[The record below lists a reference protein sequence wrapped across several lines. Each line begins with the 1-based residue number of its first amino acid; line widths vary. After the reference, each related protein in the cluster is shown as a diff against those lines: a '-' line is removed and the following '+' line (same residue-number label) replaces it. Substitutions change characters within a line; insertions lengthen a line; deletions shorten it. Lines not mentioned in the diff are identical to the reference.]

1 MADAVGDRILDGQA
15 ILQNPAYPARIGL
28 ICAVALAVLLTAACG
43 PLSRKVAVPAKS
55 QDHAVVPGA
64 GDIRYWGDGMS
75 PGFGRDLLESFNR
88 EVAARR
94 AAGQQGALPPANYL
108 AISGGGENGAYGAGL
123 LVGWTTA
130 GTRPNFKMVTGI
142 STGALTAPFAFLG
155 PDYDAQLRE
164 VYTTLSGKDILTT
177 RSVFAAILDDAMAD
191 NAPLRQTLSRYVNQ
205 AILDAIA
212 AEHRK
217 GRILLIGTTDLDARR
232 PVIWNITKLADT
244 GHPKALELLQTILIA
259 SAAIPGAFPPVMID
273 VEVDGKPYQ
282 EMHVDGGAS
291 SQVFL
296 YPPELE
302 VAKASRDL
310 NIVRERHVY
319 ILRNARLDPEWA
331 EVERQTFSIA
341 QRAISS
347 LIQTQGVGD
356 LYRIYAAAQRDGIDF
371 NLTYIPESFD
381 TPLKTPFETA
391 YMKELFEVGYKFGAS
406 NKKWEKVPP
415 GFLATPA
422 TPTAGATPK

>member
-1 MADAVGDRILDGQA
+1 MAYLPLDGPA
-15 ILQNPAYPARIGL
+15 ILQIVAYSARLGL
-28 ICAVALAVLLTAACG
+28 ACAAALALLLTAACG
-43 PLSRKVAVPAKS
+43 PLTRKVAVPAKM
-55 QDHAVVPGA
+55 QDQAVVPGIA
-64 GDIRYWGDGMS
+64 DVRYWGDQMS
-75 PGFGRDLLESFNR
+75 PALGRELLETFNR
-88 EVAARR
+88 EMAARR
-94 AAGQQGALPPANYL
+94 AAGQTGGLPDANYL

-123 LVGWTTA
+123 LVGWTAA
-130 GTRPNFKMVTGI
+130 GTRPNFKLVTGI

-155 PDYDAQLRE
+155 SDYDAQLRE

-205 AILDAIA
+205 AMLDAIA

-232 PVIWNITKLADT
+232 PVIWNITKLADS
-244 GHPKALELLQTILIA
+244 GHPKALELFQNILIA

-296 YPPELE
+296 YPPDLE
-302 VAKASRDL
+302 VGKATREL
-310 NIVRERHVY
+310 NIVRGRHVY

-356 LYRIYAAAQRDGIDF
+356 LYRIYAAAERDGIDF

-381 TPLKTPFETA
+381 TPLKTPFETS

-406 NKKWEKVPP
+406 GQKWEKVPP
-415 GFLATPA
+415 GFMSVPA
-422 TPTAGATPK
+422 TPSAGVPPK

>member
-1 MADAVGDRILDGQA
+1 MVDLSIEGPA
-15 ILQNPAYPARIGL
+15 ILQNAVNPTRIAL
-28 ICAVALAVLLTAACG
+28 LCAAALVVLLTAACG
-43 PLSRKVAVPAKS
+43 PLTRKVAVPAKL
-55 QDHAVVPGA
+55 QDRAIVPGVA
-64 GDIRYWGDGMS
+64 DIRYWGDDVS
-75 PGFGRDLLESFNR
+75 PVFARDLLDSFNR
-88 EVAARR
+88 EMTVRR
-94 AAGQQGALPPANYL
+94 NAGQQGPLPPVNFL

-123 LVGWTTA
+123 LVGWTAA
-130 GTRPNFKMVTGI
+130 GTRPNFKLVTGI

-164 VYTTLSGKDILTT
+164 VYTTLSGKDVLST
-177 RSVFAAILDDAMAD
+177 RGVFAAILDDAMAD
-191 NAPLRQTLSRYVNQ
+191 NAPLRQTMSRYVNQ
-205 AILDAIA
+205 AMLDAIA

-217 GRILLIGTTDLDARR
+217 GRVLLVGTTDLDARR
-232 PVIWNITKLADT
+232 PVIWNITKLADS
-244 GHPKALELLQTILIA
+244 GHPKALELFQNILIA

-302 VAKASRDL
+302 LGQASRDL
-310 NIVRERHVY
+310 NIVRDRHVY

-356 LYRIYAAAQRDGIDF
+356 LYRIYAAAQRDGLDF
-371 NLTYIPESFD
+371 NLTYIPASFE

-391 YMKELFEVGYKFGAS
+391 YMKELFEVGYKFGTS
-406 NKKWEKVPP
+406 GQKWHKVPP
-415 GFLATPA
+415 DFQAIRA
-422 TPTAGATPK
+422 TPTAGAAPK